1 MIEEVQSHYEEAKPF
16 ILEQYKEATKWNA
29 CLKAVLD
36 QYDDVE
42 NYAWNIASITD
53 LLGFS
58 GELPTGGKLDFIGG
72 LVGLSRNTS
81 ESDSDYYS
89 RIIDYINSNDSGTI
103 EGIIKRA
110 ISIVQTNEV
119 TYIEENSGFPFVA
132 SGLIITLSE
141 RQITRAEANRM
152 KAAGTRLF
160 VGGFLTTHDG
170 IPLSTNSGHLIACAG
185 GPYDTIEVEPEIE
198 PSFHVWDGS
207 RDYSFYNASASTWY
221 IETPEQWA
229 ALCMI
234 SLGMDVADGS
244 GLSNAKGAMH
254 YKNIEVTEDL
264 YFNENY
270 TENFTWETTYQNDSE
285 KDILN
290 NFAYVLRADGQR
302 VALYLE
308 ANCNSFNG
316 NFHKIIGMYASSYS
330 WTRWHKGI
338 IAGQDTNV
346 MNISFEYCTLKNGM
360 TRAGNAQANYFPSL
374 LYDDTNNATYKNIR
388 AFHCKTIGVCTG
400 NYIGRGFLV
409 GTTPGIPAVSGIMH
423 NLSVQ
428 NCQAM
433 LNFSNST
440 YYERHQHAFIF
451 CGSRSK
457 NFKFIHTF
465 ENENLVTS
473 QPLHNTYQVYM
484 SDAYPQDK
492 LRPPASES
500 YVYTFGNIGTTTVN
514 ETSILQTMSSK
525 AALIAQ
531 VNADITANASGD
543 LSLLDANG
551 NFTGVCP

>member
-16 ILEQYKEATKWNA
+16 VLEQYKEATKWNA

-58 GELPTGGKLDFIGG
+58 VDVPTGGKLDFIGG
-72 LVGLSRNTS
+72 LVGLSRNTG
-81 ESDSDYYS
+81 EIDSDYYA

-141 RQITRAEANRM
+141 RQITRAEANRI

-160 VGGFLTTHDG
+160 VGGFLATHDG

-198 PSFHVWDGS
+198 PPFHVWDGS
-207 RDYSFYNASASTWY
+207 RDYSFFSTGASTWY
-221 IETPEQWA
+221 IDTPEKWA

-234 SLGMDVADGS
+234 SLGMDIADGS
-244 GLSNAKGAMH
+244 GLSNAKAAMVS
-254 YKNIEVTEDL
+254 KNIEVTEDL
-264 YFNENY
+264 YFNDNY
-270 TENFTWETTYQNDSE
+270 KENFSWETTYQNDSE

-308 ANCNSFNG
+308 AYCQNFNG
-316 NFHKIIGMYASSYS
+316 NFHKIVGMYASSY
-330 WTRWHKGI
+330 TKHHPGI
-338 IAGQDTNV
+338 ITNPQNNV
-346 MNISFEYCTLKNGM
+346 RNISFEYCTLKNGM
-360 TRAGNAQANYFPSL
+360 PRKGGASVYFPYL
-374 LYDDTNNATYKNIR
+374 IYDNLSGNKTYKNLR
-388 AFHCKTIGVCTG
+388 AYHCKTIGV
-400 NYIGRGFLV
+400 
-409 GTTPGIPAVSGIMH
+409 GTSSRCFFICTPGVSPAPSGLMQ

-433 LNFSNST
+433 LSLSN
-440 YYERHQHAFIF
+440 YDQYADWYQHAFVHNDT
-451 CGSRSK
+451 K
-457 NFKFIHTF
+457 NKSYKFIHTF
-465 ENENLVTS
+465 ENENLVPS
-473 QPLHNTYQVYM
+473 QPLRNTYQIFVPYGN
-484 SDAYPQDK
+484 SPQI
-492 LRPPASES
+492 PASES
-500 YVYTFGNIGTTTVN
+500 FVYTFGNVGTTTFH

-531 VNADITANASGD
+531 VNADITANATGD
-543 LSLLDANG
+543 LSLLDAGG

>member
-16 ILEQYKEATKWNA
+16 ILEQYKEAAKWNA

-42 NYAWNIASITD
+42 NYAWNIAFITD
-53 LLGFS
+53 LLGLS
-58 GELPTGGKLDFIGG
+58 GDAPTGGKLDYIGG
-72 LVGLSRNTS
+72 LVGLSRNTG
-81 ESDSDYYS
+81 ELDSDYYA
-89 RIIDYINSNDSGTI
+89 RLIDYINTNDSGTI
-103 EGIIKRA
+103 EGILKRV
-110 ISIVQTNEV
+110 ISIVKTNEV
-119 TYIEENSGFPFVA
+119 TYIEENSGFPFSA

-141 RQITRAEANRM
+141 RQITRAEANRI

-170 IPLSTNSGHLIACAG
+170 IVLSTNSGHLLACAG
-185 GPYDTIEVEPEIE
+185 GPYDTIEIVDGAI
-198 PSFHVWDGS
+198 HVWDGT
-207 RDYSFYNASASTWY
+207 RDYSFFNTGASTWY
-221 IETPEQWA
+221 IDTPEKWA
-229 ALCMI
+229 GLCMI

-244 GLSNAKGAMH
+244 GLSNAKTTMAS
-254 YKNIEVTEDL
+254 KNIEVTEDL

-302 VALYLE
+302 VALYFE
-308 ANCNSFNG
+308 AYCQSFNG
-316 NFHKIIGMYASSYS
+316 NFHKIVGMYASSYS
-330 WTRWHKGI
+330 PTRWHPGI
-338 IAGQDTNV
+338 ITDPRYNV
-346 MNISFEYCTLKNGM
+346 KNISFEYCTLKNGM
-360 TRAGNAQANYFPSL
+360 TRGTDLENYKSNYFPSL
-374 LYDDTNNATYKNIR
+374 IYDDQNNATYKNIR

-400 NYIGRGFLV
+400 GYQGKVFLIGSSGSW
-409 GTTPGIPAVSGIMH
+409 GTSGIMH

-433 LNFSNST
+433 LNFSSS
-440 YYERHQHAFIF
+440 YYYDRSEHAFVHND
-451 CGSRSK
+451 SK
-457 NFKFIHTF
+457 NKNYKFIHTF

-473 QPLHNTYQVYM
+473 QPLRNAYQIYIPYVN
-484 SDAYPQDK
+484 SPI
-492 LRPPASES
+492 PPASES
-500 YVYTFGNIGTTTVN
+500 FVYTFGNIGTTTEH

-543 LSLLDANG
+543 LSLLDENG